1 MARKPRL
8 PDDVLYEVATYLMRP
23 EVQTEIHAE
32 VTSNKA
38 EEFMRQYDELTGGAD
53 LPASNRTGPF
63 YVWLEGTNKYGV
75 ELRIYF
81 RNVAPVPP
89 VMERLYTDQGKWYA
103 RRESYR
109 VNHSNLVL
117 QLFECGFL
125 LGVNDN
131 NEERIREFM
140 AQRFPP
146 ITANPE

>member
-8 PDDVLYEVATYLMRP
+8 PEGELYQVATYLMRP
-23 EVQTEIHAE
+23 EVQTDIHAE
-32 VTSNKA
+32 MHPRRVG
-38 EEFMRQYDELTGGAD
+38 EFTRQYGELTGGAN
-53 LPASNRTGPF
+53 LPANDNVEPF
-63 YVWLEGTNKYGV
+63 YVWPETVNKYGM

-81 RNVAPVPP
+81 RNVAPIPP
-89 VMERLYTDQGKWYA
+89 IMERLYTDQGKWYA

-125 LGVNDN
+125 LGVNDD